1 MIVRMRSIKRYSTNH
16 LSYKHF
22 LFPYS
27 AGMTLFKKSL
37 KRHKDE
43 AQIGSD
49 IKC

>member
-27 AGMTLFKKSL
+27 AGLFKKSL